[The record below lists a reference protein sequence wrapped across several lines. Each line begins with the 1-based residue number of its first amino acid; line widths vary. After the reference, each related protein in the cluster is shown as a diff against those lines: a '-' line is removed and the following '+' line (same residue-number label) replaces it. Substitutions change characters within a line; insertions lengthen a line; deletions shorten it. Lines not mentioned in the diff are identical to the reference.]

1 MDRIDKRLDRI
12 EENQKALDKLDGIE
26 RQISERWERPVEQ
39 KGGYSDMLEAIS
51 KRYDNIISFL
61 SDPSPIIGCA
71 CHSLPN

>member
-39 KGGYSDMLEAIS
+39 KGSYSDMLEAIS
-51 KRYDNIISFL
+51 KRYDNIISF
-61 SDPSPIIGCA
+61 
-71 CHSLPN
+71 

>member
-26 RQISERWERPVEQ
+26 RQISERPVEQ

-51 KRYDNIISFL
+51 KRYDNIISF
-61 SDPSPIIGCA
+61 
-71 CHSLPN
+71 